1 MGVRAFLFPGQGS
14 QEIGMGCDL
23 IGRDPFTDGLLAE
36 ASDLVHE
43 DLPKLCLHGPARRLM
58 EARFLQPSI
67 VSVSLGYWMR
77 LTERAVRADVV
88 LGHSLGEITAL
99 AAAGIVT
106 PQESLRI
113 ATKRGQLMD
122 MVADKCDGGM
132 MALLFVER
140 ETLSQLLDE
149 FGGDRRIV
157 LANDNALQQ
166 VVVSGEVSRLDAL
179 AERITATKCGKC
191 RRVDVV
197 GPWHSP
203 FMEEAQSIFAKW
215 VESIEFAPPSIPL
228 VFNGTSDTE
237 NDPSRIR
244 ELLTRQLTGPVLW
257 RQSMTRLRQMGVD
270 TFFEIGPQR
279 VLSGLLRI
287 NGFNSDVPLHSIGS
301 IRGIERLAM
310 STLEISAA

>member
-1 MGVRAFLFPGQGS
+1 MGLSAFLFPGQGS
-14 QEIGMGCDL
+14 QEIGMGADL
-23 IGRDPFTDGLLAE
+23 IGRDPFTDSLLAE
-36 ASDLVHE
+36 ASDIVHE
-43 DLPKLCLHGPARRLM
+43 DLPRLCLHGPARRLM

-77 LTERAVRADVV
+77 LAERAVRADVV

-106 PQESLRI
+106 AQDCLRI

-122 MVADKCDGGM
+122 MVAGGCHGGM

-140 ETLSQLLDE
+140 DTLSQLLGE
-149 FGGDRRIV
+149 FGSDRSIV

-179 AERITATKCGKC
+179 AERITATKSGKC

-215 VESIEFAPPSIPL
+215 VESIQFAPPSIPL
-228 VFNGTSDTE
+228 IFNGTSETE
-237 NDPSRIR
+237 NDPSMIR
-244 ELLTRQLTGPVLW
+244 KLVTRQLTGPVLW
-257 RQSMTRLRQMGVD
+257 RQSMDSLRRMGAD
-270 TFFEIGPQR
+270 TFLEIGPQR

-287 NGFNSDVPLHSIGS
+287 NGFNKDVTLHSISS
-301 IRGIERLAM
+301 IRGIERLTM
-310 STLEISAA
+310 SSLEFSAA